1 MKKEICIEDIKIK
14 KDDHT
19 TIFYRDQ
26 GFQIIGNSTI
36 GCGIDYVKSI
46 VHHGLKNRDA
56 PLPYKEGEVSREEIN
71 NEKEEYLKASIFLSA
86 NMNPHTRITNL
97 IQVILCPNYFNKWN
111 RIDHD
116 WLLKE

>member
-1 MKKEICIEDIKIK
+1 MSYIEKKAKLMIEL
-14 KDDHT
+14 
-19 TIFYRDQ
+19 
-26 GFQIIGNSTI
+26 NEL
-36 GCGIDYVKSI
+36 GI
-46 VHHGLKNRDA
+46 L
-56 PLPYKEGEVSREEIN
+56 
-71 NEKEEYLKASIFLSA
+71 KEEYLKASIFLSA